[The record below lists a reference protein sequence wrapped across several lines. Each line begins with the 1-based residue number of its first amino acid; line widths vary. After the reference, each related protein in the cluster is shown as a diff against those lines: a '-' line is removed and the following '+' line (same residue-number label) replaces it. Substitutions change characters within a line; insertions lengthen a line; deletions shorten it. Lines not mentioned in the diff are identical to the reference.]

1 MLAYFRSIDLQ
12 ERSFVRY
19 LIIDMND
26 IYRDIASYC
35 FPKAILAVD
44 SFHVIKNI
52 SDALDR
58 IRKKVMRR
66 FKENPRSNEYYLLK
80 YRRDLLFVEDIH
92 GDRYTKVEYN
102 HHFHHEISDL
112 RKLEMM
118 LSIDPKL
125 NSAYELYHRYLQ
137 FNKKSYADLDK
148 ARNDLN
154 KIIKEFRLTRSEELY
169 KIAEMLDHWEEE
181 IIHSFIVYRGKR
193 LSNGPIEKKNGMIK
207 KILKIANGYGN
218 FKRFR
223 NRVMY
228 TLNKRST
235 HTYPV
240 TLEDLKDD

>member
-1 MLAYFRSIDLQ
+1 
-12 ERSFVRY
+12 
-19 LIIDMND
+19 
-26 IYRDIASYC
+26 
-35 FPKAILAVD
+35 
-44 SFHVIKNI
+44 
-52 SDALDR
+52 
-58 IRKKVMRR
+58 MRR

-80 YRRDLLFVEDIH
+80 YRRDLLFIEDIH
-92 GDRYTKVEYN
+92 CDRYTKVEYN
-102 HHFHHEISDL
+102 HHFHYEISDR

-118 LSIDPKL
+118 LSIDPEL
-125 NSAYELYHRYLQ
+125 NNGYDLYHRYLQ
-137 FNKKSYADLDK
+137 FNKRTYKDPDNARKDLDM
-148 ARNDLN
+148 
-154 KIIKEFRLTRSEELY
+154 IIQEFWLAKSEELHR
-169 KIAEMLDHWEEE
+169 IGEMLDHWKEE

-207 KILKIANGYGN
+207 KRLKIANGYGN